1 MTTETERTSA
11 EIERRGYV
19 WRCSDASLKKTS
31 YRQIREARTVNG
43 KDIKADLRPCFKWN
57 AYFGRKWATSK
68 GQPRWMARCKY
79 CQRQRQ
85 LNLGNIK
92 PEGANYY
99 RTKVIAERNAQ
110 EKNDRQDRKKD
121 GEWGPQ

>member
-1 MTTETERTSA
+1 VITLKQETERISA
-11 EIERRGYV
+11 EIEKRGYV

-31 YRQIREARTVNG
+31 YRPLREDD
-43 KDIKADLRPCFKWN
+43 KKPCFKWN
-57 AYFGRKWATSK
+57 SYFGRKWATSK

-110 EKNDRQDRKKD
+110 EKNDRQDRRKD
-121 GEWGPQ
+121 GEWGPV